1 MRPKEKTPPP
11 ALTRAPTL
19 RLCVVYSRLGHWASF
34 EETTVLLKITSKT
47 NNLVILQ
54 MGKLRPR
61 EKTCP
66 GSWESAKPRPRTPTM
81 EVFFLHPHSPKNRKG
96 HGEAKAKVAGGCGG
110 GGAAVRGRAQQP
122 TERKTGRKA
131 NTQHVACSTCQREAA
146 GEWTACSA
154 KAELL
159 FLQHP
164 ACPFYP
170 HTTGHRHRVT
180 SLNPASLEVGQPQSL
195 AHLSTSPSFP
205 QPAQT
210 SP

>member
-110 GGAAVRGRAQQP
+110 GRCCGQRQSPAAHREKDRQESKHAACRMQHMSTRGSGRVDCLQCKSRA
-122 TERKTGRKA
+122 
-131 NTQHVACSTCQREAA
+131 
-146 GEWTACSA
+146 
-154 KAELL
+154 
-159 FLQHP
+159 
-164 ACPFYP
+164 PFP
-170 HTTGHRHRVT
+170 
-180 SLNPASLEVGQPQSL
+180 PASSL
-195 AHLSTSPSFP
+195 PLLSPHHWPPPPSDLP
-205 QPAQT
+205 KPCL
-210 SP
+210 P